1 MRIGDKIKVDC
12 TDTGKSSDGIIHKI
26 SKDKIDVVIGNGAA
40 TITLVKQP
48 NRPLYVGNKGG
59 MEFTIKA

>member
-12 TDTGKSSDGIIHKI
+12 TDTGKSNDGIIHKI
-26 SKDKIDVVIGNGAA
+26 NKDKIDVVIGNGAA
-40 TITLVKQP
+40 MITFIKQL
-48 NRPLYVGNKGG
+48 NRPIYVGNKGG